1 MLFMVFKWAA
11 GPCATARVIHVLEV
25 PQMKKYQPIDLS
37 GVRTYSIR
45 TRDNKVN
52 VREHFAGV
60 PEPGM
65 SFDRF
70 LATLPR
76 LLGADA
82 LRGVVEAVAS
92 AREKDRPVVLAMGGH
107 VIKCG
112 LQPVLKKLIDAG
124 VITAVAMNGSAAIH
138 DFEVSLV
145 GATSEDV
152 GAVLHSG
159 DFGFSE
165 ETGGGM
171 NEALRQGLGEGLGFG
186 AAIGRWIVG
195 QNHPFADYS
204 LLAACVRKEIPVTV
218 HVALGTDIIHQ
229 HPAADG
235 AVTGEMTFRDFR
247 LLTSV
252 VADLSGGVWLNVGS
266 AVLLPEVFLKALSVA
281 QNLGHHVEGF
291 TTANFDMIQHYRPLT
306 NVVKRPTSGSGRGYT
321 ITGHHEINIPLF
333 AAAVLERMAHLAD
346 SGRP

>member
-1 MLFMVFKWAA
+1 MSR
-11 GPCATARVIHVLEV
+11 TYR
-25 PQMKKYQPIDLS
+25 PIDLS
-37 GVRTYSIR
+37 RIKTYSIK

-52 VREHFAGV
+52 VREHFATPPRAGLSFA
-60 PEPGM
+60 EFFAGM
-65 SFDRF
+65 
-70 LATLPR
+70 PR
-76 LLGADA
+76 LLGADS
-82 LRGVVEAVAS
+82 LRGVVDAVVEA
-92 AREKDRPVVLAMGGH
+92 RRRDRPVVLAMGGH

-112 LQPVLKKLIDAG
+112 LQPVLKALIEAG

-171 NEALRQGLGEGLGFG
+171 NRALQAGLASGLGYGE
-186 AAIGRWIVG
+186 AIGRCIVDQG
-195 QNHPFADYS
+195 HPHRDAS
-204 LLAACVRKEIPVTV
+204 LLAACVDNAIPVTV

-229 HPAADG
+229 HPSADG
-235 AVTGEMTFRDFR
+235 AVAGEMTFRDFR
-247 LLTSV
+247 LLTAV

-266 AVLLPEVFLKALSVA
+266 AVLLPEVFLKALSIA
-281 QNLGHHVEGF
+281 QNLGHQVDGF

-306 NVVKRPTSGSGRGYT
+306 NVVKRPTSGHGRGYT
-321 ITGHHEINIPLF
+321 ITGHHEINIPLL
-333 AAAVLERMAHLAD
+333 AAAVLDRFKD
-346 SGRP
+346 RG